1 MSLTRA
7 GRAERKQK
15 MILVTG
21 ATGNIGGEVVTAL
34 SESGAPVRALVRDPA
49 TATLPA
55 GVEAVTGD
63 LNRPETMVDAL
74 DEVRALFLLPGYDNQ
89 ADLLDR
95 AKKAGVQ
102 RIVLLSSASAALQDL
117 DNAVS
122 RYMTL
127 SERAVRESEL
137 ACTFLRPR
145 SFMSNA
151 LRWLPQLAAG
161 DVVRVQFP
169 EVRFGAIDPAD
180 IAAVAALALTGD
192 DLNGR
197 TLELTGPQALLPA
210 DQIAILAA
218 TLGRP
223 LVAQGLST
231 EETRAELSA
240 TMPQHYVEA
249 FLSFFADGTLDEAT
263 LYPTVQEVTGR
274 APRTFEQWAQAHAA
288 DFTG

>member
-1 MSLTRA
+1 
-7 GRAERKQK
+7 

-21 ATGNIGGEVVTAL
+21 ATGNIGGELVTTL
-34 SESGAPVRALVRDPA
+34 SEAGEQVRALVRDPS

-63 LNRPETMVDAL
+63 LNRPETMADAL
-74 DEVRALFLLPGYDNQ
+74 DGVHALFLLPGYDNQ

-102 RIVLLSSASAALQDL
+102 RVALLSSASAALQNL

-137 ACTFLRPR
+137 AWTFLRPR

-151 LRWLPQLAAG
+151 LRWLPQLAVG

-169 EVRFGAIDPAD
+169 EVRVGAIDPAD
-180 IAAVAALALTGD
+180 IAAVAAKALTDGD
-192 DLNGR
+192 LDGR
-197 TLELTGPQALLPA
+197 ILELTGPQALLPA
-210 DQIAILAA
+210 DQIAVLAA
-218 TLGRP
+218 ISDRP
-223 LVAQGLST
+223 LVAEGLTT
-231 EETRAELSA
+231 EETKAELAA
-240 TMPQHYVEA
+240 TMPQHYVDA
-249 FLSFFADGTLDEAT
+249 FLSFFADGTLDEET
-263 LYPTVQEVTGR
+263 LYPTVREVTGR
-274 APRTFEQWAQAHAA
+274 APRTFEQWARAHAA
-288 DFTG
+288 AFAR

>member
-1 MSLTRA
+1 
-7 GRAERKQK
+7 

-21 ATGNIGGEVVTAL
+21 ATGNIGGELVTVL
-34 SESGAPVRALVRDPA
+34 SESGTQVRALVRDPA

-55 GVEAVTGD
+55 GVAAVTGD
-63 LNRPETMVDAL
+63 LNRPETMTDAL
-74 DEVRALFLLPGYDNQ
+74 DGVGALFLLPGYDNQ

-102 RIVLLSSASAALQDL
+102 RIVQLSSASAALQDM

-137 ACTFLRPR
+137 AWTFLRPR

-151 LRWLPQLAAG
+151 LRWLPQLAVG

-169 EVRFGAIDPAD
+169 DVRVGAIDPAD

-192 DLNGR
+192 DLDGR
-197 TLELTGPQALLPA
+197 ILELTGPQALRPA
-210 DQIAILAA
+210 DQIAVLA
-218 TLGRP
+218 TLLNRQ
-223 LVAQGLST
+223 LVAHGLT
-231 EETRAELSA
+231 TAETKAELEA
-240 TMPQHYVEA
+240 TMPQHYVDA
-249 FLSFFADGTLDEAT
+249 FLSFFADGTLDEET
-263 LYPTVQEVTGR
+263 LYPTVQDVTGR
-274 APRTFEQWAQAHAA
+274 APRTFEQWAHAHAA
-288 DFTG
+288 DFAH

>member
-1 MSLTRA
+1 
-7 GRAERKQK
+7 

-21 ATGNIGGEVVTAL
+21 ATGNIGGELVTTL
-34 SESGAPVRALVRDPA
+34 SESGTAVRALVRDPA

-55 GVEAVTGD
+55 GVETVTGD
-63 LNRPETMVDAL
+63 LNRPETMAEAL
-74 DEVRALFLLPGYDNQ
+74 DGVHALFLLPGYDNQ

-102 RIVLLSSASAALQDL
+102 RIALLSSASAALQDL

-137 ACTFLRPR
+137 AWTFLRPR

-169 EVRFGAIDPAD
+169 DVRVGAIDPAD

-192 DLNGR
+192 HLDGR
-197 TLELTGPQALLPA
+197 ILELTGPQALLPA

-218 TLGRP
+218 VLDRQ
-223 LVAQGLST
+223 LVAHGLTT
-231 EETRAELSA
+231 EETRAELEA
-240 TMPQHYVEA
+240 GLPQPYADA
-249 FLSFFADGTLDEAT
+249 FLSFFADGTLDEET
-263 LYPTVQEVTGR
+263 LYPTVHEVTGR
-274 APRTFEQWAQAHAA
+274 APRTFEQWARAHAA
-288 DFTG
+288 DFAR

>member
-1 MSLTRA
+1 
-7 GRAERKQK
+7 

-34 SESGAPVRALVRDPA
+34 RESGTPVRALVRDPA

-137 ACTFLRPR
+137 AWTFLRPR

-169 EVRFGAIDPAD
+169 DVRFGAIDPAD
-180 IAAVAALALTGD
+180 IAAVAAVALTGD
-192 DLNGR
+192 DLDGR
-197 TLELTGPQALLPA
+197 ALELTGPQALLPA

-240 TMPQHYVEA
+240 AMPQHYVEA

-263 LYPTVQEVTGR
+263 LHPTVQEVTGR
-274 APRTFEQWAQAHAA
+274 APRTFEQWARAHAA
-288 DFTG
+288 AFTG

>member
-1 MSLTRA
+1 
-7 GRAERKQK
+7 

>member
-1 MSLTRA
+1 
-7 GRAERKQK
+7 

-102 RIVLLSSASAALQDL
+102 RVVLLSSASAALQDL

-137 ACTFLRPR
+137 AWTFLRPR

-192 DLNGR
+192 HLDGR

-218 TLGRP
+218 TLDRP

-249 FLSFFADGTLDEAT
+249 FLSFFAGGTLDEAT
-263 LYPTVQEVTGR
+263 LHPTVQEVTGR

-288 DFTG
+288 AFTG